1 MWGFSQVLPVNTF
14 KDSNNGY
21 LYDGDHCEFG
31 VDVTTPTV
39 FKESELFTVT
49 DKFYNPKYTWS
60 IQKFS
65 TLLEDSY
72 YSDVFSIG
80 GRRW

>member
-1 MWGFSQVLPVNTF
+1 MWGFSQVLPGYTF
-14 KDSNNGY
+14 KSPYNGY

-39 FKESELFTVT
+39 FQTSELFTVANNFKT
-49 DKFYNPKYTWS
+49 PTFTWRLL
-60 IQKFS
+60 KFS
-65 TLLEDSY
+65 TLLEDTY
-72 YSDVFSIG
+72 LSDTFSIG

>member
-39 FKESELFTVT
+39 FKAGATASTREAISAMPFSSLYAGITT
-49 DKFYNPKYTWS
+49 DKTVMNVYP
-60 IQKFS
+60 
-65 TLLEDSY
+65 
-72 YSDVFSIG
+72 
-80 GRRW
+80 